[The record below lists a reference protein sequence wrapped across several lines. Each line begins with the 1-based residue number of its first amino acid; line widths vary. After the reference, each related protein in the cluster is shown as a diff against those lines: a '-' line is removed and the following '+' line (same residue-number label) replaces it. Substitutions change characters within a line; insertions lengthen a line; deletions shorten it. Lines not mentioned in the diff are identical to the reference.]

1 MTVSLTTHA
10 RVRMQQ
16 RGISPEAL
24 ELLFE
29 LGEIAPAPGGRQL
42 LFLQR
47 AHRKE
52 LGQRAKRI
60 RERDRLKRL
69 YAVTD
74 EHGSVVTVGH
84 RYRRFARI

>member
-1 MTVSLTTHA
+1 MTISLTTHA

-24 ELLFE
+24 EILFG
-29 LGEIAPAPGGRQL
+29 LGEIAPAPGGQQL

-47 AHRKE
+47 AHRQE
-52 LGQRAKRI
+52 LGRRAKRI

-69 YAVTD
+69 YAITD
-74 EHGSVVTVGH
+74 QHGTVVTVGN